1 MKLRLWMIFIPIVLI
16 FAVVFMFNRSVV
28 SIHLNE
34 LSNAVDELNKKQR
47 GFNTV
52 DILFKYE
59 INRRLY
65 SGLITEA
72 EYDREELKTIS
83 ILTQQEAPE
92 RKLGIFD
99 YISMPAVNGLRFL
112 LGKPFLTLTKEQ
124 KENNAA
130 LSLAFYHEN
139 NRRFRDAQNI
149 YNSFDEQKKQSP
161 VLLHEGY
168 CLSLLG
174 EHDDAVE
181 KLTRI
186 INENRNEEIAATA
199 AILLMYITDFKQKA
213 DYLIK
218 NGKGDNIDTVVK
230 LVQLNSFQNAQEM
243 LDRLEKSD
251 TDEEVQAKIAY
262 YRGRLLEETGEKS
275 KAIETYQEMILEYYR
290 YEVAKNANR
299 RILVM
304 SANRSDREEIN
315 ALAIENNKLLK
326 DEEFENILELN
337 ENIGTTVA
345 DIVSDEDEVKKEEE
359 IDVTLLKKLQERSV
373 EKREYV
379 EAENQNALLAEQE
392 AKRLQEEKELREKQE
407 ALEKQRQEKIKKQK
421 RQAEL
426 RRQKKLEQERK
437 KAEQLRL
444 KKERERQKAL
454 EKAKELE
461 RLKAIEKAKAEEAEK
476 AKNAELQKK
485 KVEENGDYSIEY
497 YRKDGK
503 LSQVDQFNKE
513 GKKTGYLKYVYDEN
527 GNRIRID
534 TYDENDQLVEY
545 Y

>member
-112 LGKPFLTLTKEQ
+112 LGKTFLTLTKEQ

-345 DIVSDEDEVKKEEE
+345 DIVSDEDEVKKEEV

-407 ALEKQRQEKIKKQK
+407 ALEKQRQEKIRKQK

-461 RLKAIEKAKAEEAEK
+461 RLKALEEAEK

>member
-1 MKLRLWMIFIPIVLI
+1 MKLRLWMIFISIVLI
-16 FAVVFMFNRSVV
+16 LAAVAMFNRSVV
-28 SIHLNE
+28 SVHLNE

-47 GFNTV
+47 GFNTMDV
-52 DILFKYE
+52 LFKYE

-83 ILTQQEAPE
+83 ILTQQEQPV
-92 RKLGIFD
+92 RRLSVFD
-99 YISMPAVNGLRFL
+99 YVSIPVINGLRFL
-112 LGKPFLTLTKEQ
+112 LGKPAILLTKEQ
-124 KENNAA
+124 EKNNAA

-149 YNSFDEQKKQSP
+149 YESFEEQIKQPS

-168 CLSLLG
+168 CLALLG
-174 EHDDAVE
+174 EHDNAVQ

-199 AILLMYITDFKQKA
+199 AVLLMYITDFKQKA
-213 DYLIK
+213 ELLLN
-218 NGKGDNIDTVVK
+218 NGQGDDIETVVK
-230 LVQLNSFQNAQEM
+230 LVQLNSFHNAQAM
-243 LDRLEKSD
+243 LDRLEVAEVD
-251 TDEEVQAKIAY
+251 DEIKAKVAY
-262 YRGRLLEETGEKS
+262 YRGRLLEENGEKS

-290 YEVAKNANR
+290 YEIAKNANR

-304 SANRSDREEIN
+304 AANHSNRAEIN
-315 ALAIENNKLLK
+315 ALAVENNKLLK
-326 DEEFENILELN
+326 DEGFDNILELN
-337 ENIGTTVA
+337 ESIGTTNAIPDSQGSEFAKDVI
-345 DIVSDEDEVKKEEE
+345 DDE
-359 IDVTLLKKLQERSV
+359 LLENFRQKSK

-379 EAENQNALLAEQE
+379 EKENQNALLAEEE
-392 AKRLQEEKELREKQE
+392 AKRLQAEKE
-407 ALEKQRQEKIKKQK
+407 ALEKQQEQERLRQEKIKKQK

-426 RRQKKLEQERK
+426 RRQKKLKQERK
-437 KAEQLRL
+437 KAEELRL

-454 EKAKELE
+454 EREKQ
-461 RLKAIEKAKAEEAEK
+461 KAIEKAKALERAKALEEEK
-476 AKNAELQKK
+476 AQMQKK
-485 KVEENGDYSIEY
+485 KVEDNGDYSIEY
-497 YRKDGK
+497 YRKDGQ
-503 LSQVDQFNKE
+503 LEQVDQFNKA

>member
-149 YNSFDEQKKQSP
+149 YNSFAEQKKQSP

-345 DIVSDEDEVKKEEE
+345 DIVSDEDEVKKEEV

-461 RLKAIEKAKAEEAEK
+461 RLKALEEAEK

>member
-345 DIVSDEDEVKKEEE
+345 DIVSDEDEVKKEEV

-392 AKRLQEEKELREKQE
+392 AKRLQAEKE
-407 ALEKQRQEKIKKQK
+407 ALEKQQEQERLRQEKIKKQK

-461 RLKAIEKAKAEEAEK
+461 RLKALEEAEK

>member
-326 DEEFENILELN
+326 DEEFEDILELN

-359 IDVTLLKKLQERSV
+359 IDVTLLKKLQKRSV

>member
-1 MKLRLWMIFIPIVLI
+1 MKLRLWMIFISIVLI
-16 FAVVFMFNRSVV
+16 LAAVAMFNRSVV
-28 SIHLNE
+28 SVHLNE

-47 GFNTV
+47 GFNTMDV
-52 DILFKYE
+52 LFKYE

-83 ILTQQEAPE
+83 ILTQQEQPV
-92 RKLGIFD
+92 RRLSVFD
-99 YISMPAVNGLRFL
+99 YVSIPVINGLRFL
-112 LGKPFLTLTKEQ
+112 LGKPAILLTKEQ
-124 KENNAA
+124 EKNNAA

-149 YNSFDEQKKQSP
+149 YESFEEQIKQPS

-168 CLSLLG
+168 CLALLG
-174 EHDDAVE
+174 EHDNAVQ

-199 AILLMYITDFKQKA
+199 AVLLMYITDFKQKA
-213 DYLIK
+213 ELLLN
-218 NGKGDNIDTVVK
+218 NGQGDDIETVVK
-230 LVQLNSFQNAQEM
+230 LVQLNSFHNAQAM
-243 LDRLEKSD
+243 LDRLEVAEVD
-251 TDEEVQAKIAY
+251 DEIKAKVAY
-262 YRGRLLEETGEKS
+262 YRGRLLEENGEKS

-290 YEVAKNANR
+290 YEIAKNANR

-304 SANRSDREEIN
+304 AANHSNRAGIN
-315 ALAIENNKLLK
+315 ALAVENNKLLK
-326 DEEFENILELN
+326 DEGFDNILELN
-337 ENIGTTVA
+337 ESIGTTNAIPDSQGSEFAKDVI
-345 DIVSDEDEVKKEEE
+345 DDE
-359 IDVTLLKKLQERSV
+359 LLENFRQKSK
-373 EKREYV
+373 EKREIV
-379 EAENQNALLAEQE
+379 ELEAANVLQAEEE
-392 AKRLQEEKELREKQE
+392 AKRLQAEKE
-407 ALEKQRQEKIKKQK
+407 ALEKQQEKERLRQEKIKKQK

-426 RRQKKLEQERK
+426 RRQKKLKQERK
-437 KAEQLRL
+437 KAEELRL

-454 EKAKELE
+454 EREKQ
-461 RLKAIEKAKAEEAEK
+461 KAIEKAKALERAKALEEEK
-476 AKNAELQKK
+476 AQMQKK
-485 KVEENGDYSIEY
+485 KVEDNGDYSIEY
-497 YRKDGK
+497 YRKDGQ
-503 LSQVDQFNKE
+503 LSQVDQFNKA

>member
-1 MKLRLWMIFIPIVLI
+1 MKLRLWMIFISIVLI
-16 FAVVFMFNRSVV
+16 LAAVAMFNRSVV
-28 SIHLNE
+28 SVHLNE

-47 GFNTV
+47 GFNTMDV
-52 DILFKYE
+52 LFKYE

-83 ILTQQEAPE
+83 ILTQQEQPV
-92 RKLGIFD
+92 RRLSVFD
-99 YISMPAVNGLRFL
+99 YVSIPVINGLRFL
-112 LGKPFLTLTKEQ
+112 LGKPAILLTKEQ
-124 KENNAA
+124 EKNNAA

-149 YNSFDEQKKQSP
+149 YESFEEQIKQPS

-168 CLSLLG
+168 CLALLG
-174 EHDDAVE
+174 EHDNAVQ

-199 AILLMYITDFKQKA
+199 AVLLMYITDFKQKA
-213 DYLIK
+213 ELLLN
-218 NGKGDNIDTVVK
+218 NGQGDDIETVVK
-230 LVQLNSFQNAQEM
+230 LVQLNSFHNAQAM
-243 LDRLEKSD
+243 LDRLEVAEVD
-251 TDEEVQAKIAY
+251 DEIKAKVAY
-262 YRGRLLEETGEKS
+262 YRGRLLEENGEKS

-290 YEVAKNANR
+290 YEIAKNANR

-304 SANRSDREEIN
+304 AANHSNRAEIN
-315 ALAIENNKLLK
+315 ALAVENNKLLK
-326 DEEFENILELN
+326 DEGFDNILELN
-337 ENIGTTVA
+337 ESIGTTNAIPDSQGSEFAKDVI
-345 DIVSDEDEVKKEEE
+345 DDE
-359 IDVTLLKKLQERSV
+359 LLENFRQKSK
-373 EKREYV
+373 EKREMV
-379 EAENQNALLAEQE
+379 ELEAANVLQAEQD
-392 AKRLQEEKELREKQE
+392 AKRLQEERE
-407 ALEKQRQEKIKKQK
+407 ALEKQQEQERLRQEKIKKQK

-426 RRQKKLEQERK
+426 RRQKKLKQERK
-437 KAEQLRL
+437 KAEELRL

-454 EKAKELE
+454 EREKQ
-461 RLKAIEKAKAEEAEK
+461 KAIEKAKALERAKALEEEK
-476 AKNAELQKK
+476 AQMQKK
-485 KVEENGDYSIEY
+485 KVEDNGDYSIEY
-497 YRKDGK
+497 YRKDGQ
-503 LSQVDQFNKE
+503 LEQVDQFNKV

>member
-345 DIVSDEDEVKKEEE
+345 DIVSDENEVKKEEE

-461 RLKAIEKAKAEEAEK
+461 RLKALEEAEK

>member
-92 RKLGIFD
+92 RKLGMFD

-359 IDVTLLKKLQERSV
+359 IDVTLLKKLQKRSV

-407 ALEKQRQEKIKKQK
+407 ALEKQRQEKIRKQK

-461 RLKAIEKAKAEEAEK
+461 RLKALEEAEK

>member
-345 DIVSDEDEVKKEEE
+345 DIVSDEDEVKKEEV

-392 AKRLQEEKELREKQE
+392 ATRLQEEKELREKQE

-461 RLKAIEKAKAEEAEK
+461 RLKALEEAEK

>member
-345 DIVSDEDEVKKEEE
+345 DIVSDEDEVKKEEV
-359 IDVTLLKKLQERSV
+359 IDVTLLKKLQKRSV

-407 ALEKQRQEKIKKQK
+407 ALEKQRQEKIRKQK

-461 RLKAIEKAKAEEAEK
+461 RLKALEEAEK

>member
-1 MKLRLWMIFIPIVLI
+1 
-16 FAVVFMFNRSVV
+16 
-28 SIHLNE
+28 
-34 LSNAVDELNKKQR
+34 
-47 GFNTV
+47 
-52 DILFKYE
+52 
-59 INRRLY
+59 
-65 SGLITEA
+65 
-72 EYDREELKTIS
+72 
-83 ILTQQEAPE
+83 
-92 RKLGIFD
+92 
-99 YISMPAVNGLRFL
+99 
-112 LGKPFLTLTKEQ
+112 
-124 KENNAA
+124 
-130 LSLAFYHEN
+130 
-139 NRRFRDAQNI
+139 
-149 YNSFDEQKKQSP
+149 
-161 VLLHEGY
+161 
-168 CLSLLG
+168 
-174 EHDDAVE
+174 
-181 KLTRI
+181 
-186 INENRNEEIAATA
+186 
-199 AILLMYITDFKQKA
+199 MYITDFKQKA

-345 DIVSDEDEVKKEEE
+345 DIVSDEDEVKKEEV

-461 RLKAIEKAKAEEAEK
+461 RLKALEEAEK

>member
-437 KAEQLRL
+437 KAEQQRL

>member
-345 DIVSDEDEVKKEEE
+345 DIVSDEDEVKKEEV
-359 IDVTLLKKLQERSV
+359 IDVTLLKKLQKQSV

-461 RLKAIEKAKAEEAEK
+461 RLKALEEAEK

>member
-1 MKLRLWMIFIPIVLI
+1 MKLRLWMIFISIVLI
-16 FAVVFMFNRSVV
+16 LAAVAMFNRSVV
-28 SIHLNE
+28 SVHLNE

-47 GFNTV
+47 GFNTMDV
-52 DILFKYE
+52 LFKYE

-83 ILTQQEAPE
+83 ILTQQEQPV
-92 RKLGIFD
+92 RRLSVFD
-99 YISMPAVNGLRFL
+99 YVSIPVINGLRFL
-112 LGKPFLTLTKEQ
+112 LGKPAILLTKEQ
-124 KENNAA
+124 EKNNAA

-149 YNSFDEQKKQSP
+149 YESFEEQIKQPS

-168 CLSLLG
+168 CLALLG
-174 EHDDAVE
+174 EHDNAVQ

-199 AILLMYITDFKQKA
+199 AVLLMYITDFKQKA
-213 DYLIK
+213 ELLLN
-218 NGKGDNIDTVVK
+218 NGQGDDIETVVK
-230 LVQLNSFQNAQEM
+230 LVQLNSFHNAQAM
-243 LDRLEKSD
+243 LDRLEVAEVD
-251 TDEEVQAKIAY
+251 DEIKAKVAY
-262 YRGRLLEETGEKS
+262 YRGRLLEENGEKS

-290 YEVAKNANR
+290 YEIAKNANR

-304 SANRSDREEIN
+304 AANHSNRAEIN
-315 ALAIENNKLLK
+315 ALAVENNKLLK
-326 DEEFENILELN
+326 DEGFDNILELN
-337 ENIGTTVA
+337 ESIGTTNAIPDSQGSEFAKDVI
-345 DIVSDEDEVKKEEE
+345 DDE
-359 IDVTLLKKLQERSV
+359 LLENFRQKSK
-373 EKREYV
+373 EKREIV
-379 EAENQNALLAEQE
+379 ELEAANVLQAEEE
-392 AKRLQEEKELREKQE
+392 AKRLQAEKE
-407 ALEKQRQEKIKKQK
+407 ALEKQQEKERLRQEKIKKQK

-426 RRQKKLEQERK
+426 RRQKKLKQERK
-437 KAEQLRL
+437 KAEELRL

-454 EKAKELE
+454 EREKQ
-461 RLKAIEKAKAEEAEK
+461 KAIEKAKALERAKALEEEK
-476 AKNAELQKK
+476 AQMQKK
-485 KVEENGDYSIEY
+485 KVEDNGDYSIEY
-497 YRKDGK
+497 YRKDGQ
-503 LSQVDQFNKE
+503 LEQVDQFNKV

>member
-92 RKLGIFD
+92 RKLGMFD

-345 DIVSDEDEVKKEEE
+345 DIVSDENEVKKEEV

>member
-1 MKLRLWMIFIPIVLI
+1 MKLRLWMIFISIVLI
-16 FAVVFMFNRSVV
+16 LAAVAMFNRSVV
-28 SIHLNE
+28 SVHLNE

-47 GFNTV
+47 GFNTMDV
-52 DILFKYE
+52 LFKYE

-83 ILTQQEAPE
+83 ILTQQEQPV
-92 RKLGIFD
+92 RRLSVFD
-99 YISMPAVNGLRFL
+99 YVSIPVINGLRFL
-112 LGKPFLTLTKEQ
+112 LGKPAILLTKEQ
-124 KENNAA
+124 EKNNAA

-149 YNSFDEQKKQSP
+149 YESFEEQIKQPS

-168 CLSLLG
+168 CLALLG
-174 EHDDAVE
+174 EHDNAVQ

-199 AILLMYITDFKQKA
+199 AVLLMYITDFKQKA
-213 DYLIK
+213 ELLLN
-218 NGKGDNIDTVVK
+218 NGQGDDIETVVK
-230 LVQLNSFQNAQEM
+230 LVQLNSFHNAQAM
-243 LDRLEKSD
+243 LDRLEVAEVD
-251 TDEEVQAKIAY
+251 DEIKAKVAY
-262 YRGRLLEETGEKS
+262 YRGRLLEENGEKS

-290 YEVAKNANR
+290 YEIAKNANR

-304 SANRSDREEIN
+304 AANHSNRAEIN
-315 ALAIENNKLLK
+315 ALAVENNKLLK
-326 DEEFENILELN
+326 DEGFDNILELN
-337 ENIGTTVA
+337 ESIGTTNAIPDSQGSEFAKDVI
-345 DIVSDEDEVKKEEE
+345 DDE
-359 IDVTLLKKLQERSV
+359 LLENFRQKSK

-379 EAENQNALLAEQE
+379 EKENQNALLAEEE
-392 AKRLQEEKELREKQE
+392 AKRLQAEKE
-407 ALEKQRQEKIKKQK
+407 ALEKQQEQERLRQEKIKKQK

-426 RRQKKLEQERK
+426 RRQKKLKQERK
-437 KAEQLRL
+437 KAEELRL

-454 EKAKELE
+454 EREKQ
-461 RLKAIEKAKAEEAEK
+461 KAIEKAKALERAKALEEEK
-476 AKNAELQKK
+476 AQMQKK
-485 KVEENGDYSIEY
+485 KVEDNGDYSIEY
-497 YRKDGK
+497 YRKDGQ
-503 LSQVDQFNKE
+503 LEQVDQFNKV

>member
-345 DIVSDEDEVKKEEE
+345 DIVSDEDEVKKEEV

-392 AKRLQEEKELREKQE
+392 SKRLQEEKELREKQE

-461 RLKAIEKAKAEEAEK
+461 RLKALEEAEK

>member
-251 TDEEVQAKIAY
+251 TDEEAQAKIAY

-345 DIVSDEDEVKKEEE
+345 DIVSDEDEVKKEEV

-407 ALEKQRQEKIKKQK
+407 ALEKQRQEKIRKQK

>member
-1 MKLRLWMIFIPIVLI
+1 MKLRLWMIFIPVVIVL
-16 FAVVFMFNRSVV
+16 AVVFMFNRSVI

-59 INRRLY
+59 MNRRLY

-83 ILTQQEAPE
+83 ILTQQEQPE
-92 RKLGIFD
+92 RRIGVFD
-99 YISMPAVNGLRFL
+99 YMSMPAINGLRYL
-112 LGKPFLTLTKEQ
+112 LGKPQLTLTKEQ

-130 LSLAFYHEN
+130 LSLALYHEN
-139 NRRFRDAQNI
+139 NRRFRDAQEI
-149 YNSFDEQKKQSP
+149 YTSFDEQKKQSP

-174 EHDDAVE
+174 EHDNAVK
-181 KLTRI
+181 KLSRI

-213 DYLIK
+213 EHLINNA
-218 NGKGDNIDTVVK
+218 NGDDIETVVK
-230 LVQLNSFQNAQEM
+230 LVQLNSFQNAQVM
-243 LDRLEKSD
+243 LDRLEESE
-251 TDEEVQAKIAY
+251 TDEEAQAKIAY

-304 SANRSDREEIN
+304 SANRTDREEIN
-315 ALAIENNKLLK
+315 ALAIENNKLLH
-326 DEEFENILELN
+326 DESFESILELN
-337 ENIGTTVA
+337 ENIGTTFA
-345 DIVSDEDEVKKEEE
+345 DKQTEEADVETKKEEI
-359 IDVTLLKKLQERSV
+359 IDIQLLKKLTKQSA

-379 EAENQNALLAEQE
+379 EKENQNALLAEEE
-392 AKRLQEEKELREKQE
+392 AKRLQAEKE
-407 ALEKQRQEKIKKQK
+407 ALEKQQEKERLRQEKIKRQK

-437 KAEQLRL
+437 KAEQQRL

-454 EKAKELE
+454 EREKQKAL
-461 RLKAIEKAKAEEAEK
+461 EEAL
-476 AKNAELQKK
+476 AKELQKK

-503 LSQVDQFNKE
+503 LSQVDQFDKD

-527 GNRIRID
+527 GNKIRVD

>member
-1 MKLRLWMIFIPIVLI
+1 MKLRLWMIFISIVLI
-16 FAVVFMFNRSVV
+16 LAAVAMFNRSVV
-28 SIHLNE
+28 SVHLNE

-47 GFNTV
+47 GFNTMDV
-52 DILFKYE
+52 LFKYE

-83 ILTQQEAPE
+83 ILTQQEQPV
-92 RKLGIFD
+92 RRLSVFD
-99 YISMPAVNGLRFL
+99 YVSIPVINGLRFL
-112 LGKPFLTLTKEQ
+112 LGKPAILLTKEQ
-124 KENNAA
+124 EKNNAA

-149 YNSFDEQKKQSP
+149 YESFEEQIKQPS

-168 CLSLLG
+168 CLALLG
-174 EHDDAVE
+174 EHDNAVQ

-199 AILLMYITDFKQKA
+199 AVLLMYITDFKQKA
-213 DYLIK
+213 ELLLN
-218 NGKGDNIDTVVK
+218 NGQGDDIETVVK
-230 LVQLNSFQNAQEM
+230 LVQLNSFHNAQAM
-243 LDRLEKSD
+243 LDRLEVAEVD
-251 TDEEVQAKIAY
+251 DEIKAKVAY
-262 YRGRLLEETGEKS
+262 YRGRLLEENGEKS

-290 YEVAKNANR
+290 YEIAKNANR

-304 SANRSDREEIN
+304 AANHSNRAEIN
-315 ALAIENNKLLK
+315 ALAVENNKLLK
-326 DEEFENILELN
+326 DEGFDNILELN
-337 ENIGTTVA
+337 VSIGTTNAIPDSQGSEFAKDVI
-345 DIVSDEDEVKKEEE
+345 DDE
-359 IDVTLLKKLQERSV
+359 LLENFRQKSK

-379 EAENQNALLAEQE
+379 EKENQNALLAEEE
-392 AKRLQEEKELREKQE
+392 AKRLQAEKE
-407 ALEKQRQEKIKKQK
+407 ALEKQQEQERLRQEKIKKQK

-426 RRQKKLEQERK
+426 RRQKKLKQERK
-437 KAEQLRL
+437 KAEELRL

-454 EKAKELE
+454 EREKQ
-461 RLKAIEKAKAEEAEK
+461 KAIEKAKALERAKALEEEK
-476 AKNAELQKK
+476 AQMQKK
-485 KVEENGDYSIEY
+485 KVEDNGDYSIEY
-497 YRKDGK
+497 YRKDGQ
-503 LSQVDQFNKE
+503 LSQVDQFNKA

>member
-326 DEEFENILELN
+326 DEEFEDILELN

-345 DIVSDEDEVKKEEE
+345 DIVSDEDEVKKEV

-461 RLKAIEKAKAEEAEK
+461 RLKALEEAEK
-476 AKNAELQKK
+476 VKNAELQKK

>member
-1 MKLRLWMIFIPIVLI
+1 MKLRLWMIFISIVLI
-16 FAVVFMFNRSVV
+16 LAAVAMFNRSVV
-28 SIHLNE
+28 SVHLNE

-47 GFNTV
+47 GFNTMDV
-52 DILFKYE
+52 LFKYE

-83 ILTQQEAPE
+83 ILTQQEQPV
-92 RKLGIFD
+92 RRLSVFD
-99 YISMPAVNGLRFL
+99 YVSIPVINGLRFL
-112 LGKPFLTLTKEQ
+112 LGKPAILLTKEQ
-124 KENNAA
+124 EKNNAA

-149 YNSFDEQKKQSP
+149 YESFEEQIKQPS

-168 CLSLLG
+168 CLALLG
-174 EHDDAVE
+174 EHDNAVQ

-199 AILLMYITDFKQKA
+199 AVLLMYITDFKQKA
-213 DYLIK
+213 ELLLN
-218 NGKGDNIDTVVK
+218 NGQGDDIETVVK
-230 LVQLNSFQNAQEM
+230 LVQLNSFHNAQAM
-243 LDRLEKSD
+243 LDRLEVAEA
-251 TDEEVQAKIAY
+251 DEEIKAKIAY
-262 YRGRLLEETGEKS
+262 YRGRLLEENGEKS

-290 YEVAKNANR
+290 YEIAKNANR

-304 SANRSDREEIN
+304 AANHSNRAGIN
-315 ALAIENNKLLK
+315 ALAVENNKLLK
-326 DEEFENILELN
+326 DEGFDNILELN
-337 ENIGTTVA
+337 ESIGTTNAIPDSQGSEFAKDVI
-345 DIVSDEDEVKKEEE
+345 DDE
-359 IDVTLLKKLQERSV
+359 LLENFRQKSK

-379 EAENQNALLAEQE
+379 EKENQNALLAEEE
-392 AKRLQEEKELREKQE
+392 AKRLQAEKE
-407 ALEKQRQEKIKKQK
+407 ALEKQQEQERLRQEKIKKQK

-426 RRQKKLEQERK
+426 RRQKKLKQERK
-437 KAEQLRL
+437 KAEELRL

-454 EKAKELE
+454 EREKQ
-461 RLKAIEKAKAEEAEK
+461 KAIEKAKALERAKALEEEK
-476 AKNAELQKK
+476 AQMQKK
-485 KVEENGDYSIEY
+485 KVEDNGDYSIEY
-497 YRKDGK
+497 YRKDGQ
-503 LSQVDQFNKE
+503 LSQVDQFNKA

>member
-345 DIVSDEDEVKKEEE
+345 DIVSDENEVKKEEE
-359 IDVTLLKKLQERSV
+359 IDVTLLKKLQKRSV

-461 RLKAIEKAKAEEAEK
+461 RLKALEEAEK

>member
-345 DIVSDEDEVKKEEE
+345 DIVSDEDEVKKEEV
-359 IDVTLLKKLQERSV
+359 IDVTLLKKLQEQSV

-407 ALEKQRQEKIKKQK
+407 ALEKQRQEKIRKQK
-421 RQAEL
+421 QLEEQRKL
-426 RRQKKLEQERK
+426 KKKLEEQRRLK
-437 KAEQLRL
+437 KLEEQRL

-461 RLKAIEKAKAEEAEK
+461 RLKALEEAEK

>member
-186 INENRNEEIAATA
+186 INENRNEEVAATA

-345 DIVSDEDEVKKEEE
+345 DIVSDEDEVKKEEV

-461 RLKAIEKAKAEEAEK
+461 RLKALEEAEK

>member
-251 TDEEVQAKIAY
+251 TDEEAQAKIAY

-345 DIVSDEDEVKKEEE
+345 DIVSDEDEVKKEEV

-421 RQAEL
+421 LQAEL

>member
-345 DIVSDEDEVKKEEE
+345 DIVSDEDEVKKEEV

>member
-99 YISMPAVNGLRFL
+99 YISMPAINGLRFL

-345 DIVSDEDEVKKEEE
+345 DIVSDENEVKKEEV

-461 RLKAIEKAKAEEAEK
+461 RLKALEEAEK

>member
-326 DEEFENILELN
+326 DEEFEDILELN

-359 IDVTLLKKLQERSV
+359 IDVTLLKKLQKRSV

-407 ALEKQRQEKIKKQK
+407 ALEKQRQEKIRKQK

-461 RLKAIEKAKAEEAEK
+461 RLKALEEAKAEEAEK

>member
-407 ALEKQRQEKIKKQK
+407 ALEKQRQEKIRKQK

-461 RLKAIEKAKAEEAEK
+461 RLKALEEAEK